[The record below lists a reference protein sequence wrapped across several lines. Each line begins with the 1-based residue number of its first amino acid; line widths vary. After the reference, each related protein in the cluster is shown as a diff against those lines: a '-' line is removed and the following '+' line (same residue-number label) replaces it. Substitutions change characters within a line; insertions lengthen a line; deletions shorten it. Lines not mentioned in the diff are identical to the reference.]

1 MAGETR
7 QTLRSS
13 DTGVELTLTPH
24 EPARLLAGVAD
35 GAAGGNVLFVGTARA
50 ATDGVVTTR
59 LEYEAHEP
67 LARSVLERIRQ
78 AAMAEFRLVGC
89 GIAHRLGLVE
99 PGEASVIV
107 AASSPHRREAFAAT
121 EWIMARIKQEV
132 PIWKREHRLDGSR
145 SWEHGSGVPNV
156 VGGPP

>member
-1 MAGETR
+1 
-7 QTLRSS
+7 
-13 DTGVELTLTPH
+13 
-24 EPARLLAGVAD
+24 
-35 GAAGGNVLFVGTARA
+35 
-50 ATDGVVTTR
+50 
-59 LEYEAHEP
+59 
-67 LARSVLERIRQ
+67 
-78 AAMAEFRLVGC
+78 MAEFRLVGC

-145 SWEHGSGVPNV
+145 SWEHGSGVPDA